1 MLNRGPKGGRWF
13 FQKAVHSLWL
23 SLRITR
29 RAFKS
34 LEAQAAP
41 RQTPYRFLGLAP
53 ALGGV
58 RGDSSVQPTLRTTA

>member
-23 SLRITR
+23 SLRITG

-34 LEAQAAP
+34 LSAPP

-58 RGDSSVQPTLRTTA
+58 RLLG